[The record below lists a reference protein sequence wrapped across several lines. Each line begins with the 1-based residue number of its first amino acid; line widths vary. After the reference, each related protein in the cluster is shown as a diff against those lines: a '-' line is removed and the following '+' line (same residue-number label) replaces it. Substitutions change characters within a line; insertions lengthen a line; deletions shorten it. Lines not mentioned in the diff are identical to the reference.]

1 MIILSFILQM
11 QEVRLGGP
19 KSRGDCPSA
28 RGAPRRG
35 DTGEWQHT
43 WGWPQGCHFGER
55 SPLGP
60 HGVPRV
66 GKGTLSR
73 ARVEMPLPAAHGA
86 GGTAVGCRRW
96 RGPMRLPRRQTES
109 SQRCGTWAYRC
120 RALPSRAG
128 CWSAVARRLSGAFSA
143 LRIRDLLPAAPGAE
157 EAWDEG

>member
-11 QEVRLGGP
+11 QEVRLGEP

-43 WGWPQGCHFGER
+43 WGWPQGRHFGER

-73 ARVEMPLPAAHGA
+73 ARVEMPLAAAHGA

-109 SQRCGTWAYRC
+109 SQRCGTWGLQVPGTAVPRGLLVRGGPASERC
-120 RALPSRAG
+120 VFSFAHSR
-128 CWSAVARRLSGAFSA
+128 F
-143 LRIRDLLPAAPGAE
+143 APCRPRG
-157 EAWDEG
+157 